1 MADKELT
8 ISIKTAADTAAVK
21 AAETAL
27 DGLEAQA
34 RQTDAALDGVAASAG
49 GGGGVGRGRGAAAAV
64 KELAEEAP
72 KAAAGSRN
80 LGAVIGQAGFQVQD
94 FAVQVGGGTS
104 ALTAFAQQ
112 GSQLLGIFGPGG
124 AIAGALLAVGAA
136 AYSAFQAAEEGGE
149 KSEKAAAKL
158 EKELEKAA
166 KAAAK
171 LQDEFGQDS
180 AEAFIGAL
188 EREAEEYRK
197 VNSEV
202 ERNIEL
208 MRARRR
214 AQAEVESE
222 QAALALLKI
231 DQDPN
236 MTEDQKIRARG
247 QVQEGVE
254 ARRVAERLAEIGER
268 VARAEAASADA
279 RAAVPAAEGSRDK
292 ALRQIEEERQAADEL
307 RARIAAADRVSSI
320 QSRLDGLKATGVDP
334 ESGSAQL
341 GRDFYELRDK
351 LQRDLDAASKDF
363 RGPVTDDD
371 RARLNRLEGP
381 AGESGSI
388 AALVKGLADLQK
400 AVEDARAAANTA
412 GTNRDQTAAIAA
424 EEIGGITSAFAVSRE
439 RRGLATSGAA
449 AEAAA
454 RAEKKRLDEA
464 EKAARERQQAFDK
477 AESIADQA
485 ASAAG
490 SGGPKRRDVVA
501 AANFEQLGNALQ
513 ANPNTAGVDALQ
525 RAIKSFAEAM
535 ESKDAADARKFRE
548 MAQDLERVKAK
559 LKTGGDGK

>member
-1 MADKELT
+1 MADKD
-8 ISIKTAADTAAVK
+8 ISISIRTAADLAAVK
-21 AAETAL
+21 QAETAL
-27 DGLEAQA
+27 DGLESQA
-34 RQTDAALDGVAASAG
+34 RQTDAALDAVAGSAG
-49 GGGGVGRGRGAAAAV
+49 TGGGAAGRGKGAAAAI

-72 KAAAGSRN
+72 KAASGGRN

-112 GSQLLGIFGPGG
+112 GSQLLGLFGPGG
-124 AIAGALLAVGAA
+124 AIAGALLAVGAVA
-136 AYSAFQAAEEGGE
+136 FKVFESTKDGGELSAEAAAEL
-149 KSEKAAAKL
+149 AA
-158 EKELEKAA
+158 ELEKAA
-166 KAAAK
+166 KEAAR
-171 LQDEFGQDS
+171 LNDEFGQDS

-197 VNSEV
+197 INSGV

-254 ARRVAERLAEIGER
+254 ARRVAARLADIGER
-268 VARAEAASADA
+268 VARAEGASADA

-307 RARIAAADRVSSI
+307 RARFAAADRVAAAQKQLDDLNATGRDPATGNLQFGRDI
-320 QSRLDGLKATGVDP
+320 FRTRSRLQAEV
-334 ESGSAQL
+334 
-341 GRDFYELRDK
+341 
-351 LQRDLDAASKDF
+351 DAANAASQ
-363 RGPVTDDD
+363 GPVTDDD

-412 GTNRDQTAAIAA
+412 GKNRDQTAAIAA

-454 RAEKKRLDEA
+454 RAEERRQA
-464 EKAARERQQAFDK
+464 EERRRREEIERAGEQAGG
-477 AESIADQA
+477 IADRA
-485 ASAAG
+485 ANATGRGNEA
-490 SGGPKRRDVVA
+490 A
-501 AANFEQLGNALQ
+501 AANFERLGNALQ